1 VIRSSIRSL
10 WKTPLFTALVVATLA
25 LGIGANTATFSV
37 LKAIALNPLPYR
49 NPERLVTIAE
59 ADSHTPNPQE
69 SAYATMW
76 EWRMRSDS
84 FERICMWGDYALRPL
99 RNGHADF
106 LRGEG
111 VNYDFFDMLG
121 IRMLLGR
128 TFTAEDDRPD
138 TADTLILSYGLWM
151 SYFGGDPQVLGLSIP
166 MANSDRFR
174 VIGVLPADFHPIHMS
189 NPGEIPQFFV
199 PLGFGADELKCHS
212 CRGRRVIAELKPGVT
227 VRQARAELNGIMRQ
241 LVREYPNDYAKDAS
255 VLLMPLRE
263 NLIGRFDTALMI
275 LFGAVGLLL
284 LLACSNVANLLLARA
299 TGRQAEMALRASLG
313 AGRGRLVWQVL
324 TESLVLSLMGGLVGV
339 GCAFA
344 VTKWIAHVG
353 ASEIPRIDEIRP
365 DGWMLMWGLAVSV
378 LTGLLFGMAPA
389 WEAVRIDLRSVLQ
402 GATTTSLPR
411 AKHRV
416 LNTLVAAEIALAF
429 VLVLGVGLLGNSY
442 GRLMAVN
449 PGYDPRNVLTL
460 SILPQRAKVP
470 TSEKVVAEYDS
481 VVRHM
486 KEIPGVEEAGY
497 ASTLPLSH
505 PQTGRLY
512 VREQGARPKTE
523 AAQINTYVV
532 SPGYLRAMKIQLL
545 RGRFIDERDARGSA
559 VVALVSESC
568 AREQFGGADAMGQ
581 HVRRDD
587 DRDAWAEVVG
597 IVGDVHQYG
606 LDKAADPAAYFAYAQ
621 VADAQGYASLVV
633 RSRVDLAG
641 IEPAVRAALH
651 AADPDLPVFHLQP
664 MDAYTAKSLATR
676 TFALGLISVFG
687 VIALLLAT
695 VGIYGVVSYTV
706 GLRMR
711 EMGIRMAVGAE
722 ARDIYLLILRQVLLT
737 SLAGLAVGLG
747 VSLWFGKVLESLLFE
762 VKGNDA
768 MTIGEVSVLIGVVA
782 LAAGYVPARRAAGLE
797 PVKALR
803 ELGS

>member
-1 VIRSSIRSL
+1 M
-10 WKTPLFTALVVATLA
+10 FTALVVGTLA

-59 ADSHTPNPQE
+59 ADSHTTNPQD

-76 EWRMRSDS
+76 EWRMRSHS
-84 FERICMWGDYALRPL
+84 FARICMWGDYALRPL
-99 RNGHADF
+99 RDGHADF
-106 LRGEG
+106 LRGEA

-121 IRMLLGR
+121 IGMLLGR
-128 TFTAEDDRPD
+128 TFTAEDDRPE

-151 SYFGGDPQVLGLSIP
+151 SYFGGDPAVLGRSVP
-166 MANSDRFR
+166 MANGDRFR
-174 VIGVLPADFHPIHMS
+174 VIGVLPANFHPIHMS

-199 PLGFGADELKCHS
+199 PLGFGADERQCHS

-227 VRQARAELNGIMRQ
+227 VAQARAELNGIMRQ
-241 LVREYPNDYAKDAS
+241 LVREYPNDYARDAS

-263 NLIGRFDTALMI
+263 NLLGRFDTALMI

-313 AGRGRLVWQVL
+313 AGRGRLAWQML
-324 TESLVLSLMGGLVGV
+324 AESLVLSLMGGLVGV

-344 VTKWIAHVG
+344 VTRWIGHVG
-353 ASEIPRIDEIRP
+353 ASEIPRVDEIGP
-365 DGWMLMWGLAVSV
+365 DGWMLLWGAAVSV
-378 LTGLLFGMAPA
+378 FTGLLFGMAPA

-402 GATTTSLPR
+402 GATNSSLPR

-429 VLVLGVGLLGNSY
+429 VLVLGVGLLGKSY
-442 GRLMAVN
+442 GKLMAVD

-460 SILPQRAKVP
+460 SMLPQRAKVP

-486 KEIPGVEEAGY
+486 KEIRGVEEAGY

-512 VREQGARPKTE
+512 VREQGVRPKAE

-532 SPGYLRAMKIQLL
+532 SPGYLRAMKIQLM
-545 RGRFIDERDARGSA
+545 RGRLIDERDARGSA
-559 VVALVSESC
+559 AVALVSESC
-568 AREQFGGADAMGQ
+568 AREQFGGADAIGQ
-581 HVRRDD
+581 HVRLGDD
-587 DRDAWAEVVG
+587 GGVWAEVVG

-606 LDKAADPAAYFAYAQ
+606 LDKAADPAAYFAYTQ

-633 RSRVDLAG
+633 RSRVDLAR
-641 IEPAVRAALH
+641 IEPAVRAALY

-664 MDAYTAKSLATR
+664 MDAYTAKSLARR
-676 TFALGLISVFG
+676 TFALGLSSVFG

-695 VGIYGVVSYTV
+695 LGIYGVVSYTV
-706 GLRMR
+706 GLRTR
-711 EMGIRMAVGAE
+711 EVGIRMAIGAGKGDVY
-722 ARDIYLLILRQVLLT
+722 RLILRDVLMT
-737 SLAGLAVGLG
+737 AVVG
-747 VSLWFGKVLESLLFE
+747 
-762 VKGNDA
+762 
-768 MTIGEVSVLIGVVA
+768 
-782 LAAGYVPARRAAGLE
+782 LAAGLVMALWAGRLIENLLFGVAATDGVTIAGVAGLICGVALVAGFLPARRAAGIE
-797 PVKALR
+797 PVQALR
-803 ELGS
+803 DS